1 MGRRMTNSQEK
12 KERVSQ
18 KEFVCFI
25 FGLFF
30 LFTIFSGCGGKSTG
44 RAYISMGAT
53 HQIIELDL
61 SSNRIIRRFEGGYNP
76 HGLAITPDGLFLY
89 ATSTKESPKEMKH
102 SPMSGRGEHDHGDEP
117 VRGKDTPR
125 DNETGN
131 VVMVET
137 SNGKVVAQINV
148 GAGTH
153 HGVVTP
159 DGRFAVFSVP
169 SQGGIAVVSTS
180 TQQVIHNIKTG
191 AVSNYVLATKDGK
204 DLYVSNTG
212 DGTVTSI
219 NTQTWLVRKQIKVG
233 KGPGHLVESP
243 DGHLVY
249 VVNAFDETVSLI
261 ERRLEKE
268 ISVFKVGANPHGID
282 VHPSGKTVFV
292 ANQNDN
298 TVTLYDT
305 HTQQTKTWTVGES
318 PYHLSVDPNNKR
330 VFVGSRSLGK
340 IWILNAWSGKIQG
353 EIETGPV
360 PHQMVFKK

>member
-1 MGRRMTNSQEK
+1 
-12 KERVSQ
+12 
-18 KEFVCFI
+18 
-25 FGLFF
+25 
-30 LFTIFSGCGGKSTG
+30 
-44 RAYISMGAT
+44 
-53 HQIIELDL
+53 
-61 SSNRIIRRFEGGYNP
+61 
-76 HGLAITPDGLFLY
+76 
-89 ATSTKESPKEMKH
+89 
-102 SPMSGRGEHDHGDEP
+102 
-117 VRGKDTPR
+117 
-125 DNETGN
+125 
-131 VVMVET
+131 
-137 SNGKVVAQINV
+137 
-148 GAGTH
+148 
-153 HGVVTP
+153 
-159 DGRFAVFSVP
+159 
-169 SQGGIAVVSTS
+169 
-180 TQQVIHNIKTG
+180 
-191 AVSNYVLATKDGK
+191 
-204 DLYVSNTG
+204 
-212 DGTVTSI
+212 
-219 NTQTWLVRKQIKVG
+219 
-233 KGPGHLVESP
+233 VESP